1 MYIAENLKNLRK
13 GRGWTQEEMA
23 EMCQVSPQTISKWE
37 RGDNFPDITM
47 LPALANLFETT
58 LDALVGMERINDTQA
73 RENLME
79 VGRKNLVEGDF
90 SAAITVFEGAVK
102 NFPMDAE
109 FVAHLAFALAFEGKN
124 DDLNRAIHL
133 CERLLNGSLN
143 EKIRHTAQAALCLI
157 YFKAGDEKMAT
168 AAAANLPHIRESREY
183 ILAELAKNPNTA
195 AIDAYLRF
203 IVLGNRGKDDLVDR
217 GEQNIIM
224 VEIGNG
230 IIDASKEIMEKIRA
244 LRNENLGFRA
254 LPQIRLR
261 DNANF
266 EPLQVR
272 MRHYADYV
280 LEETFENPQTAME
293 KIILALEKIAE
304 IG

>member
-224 VEIGNG
+224 VEIGND
-230 IIDASKEIMEKIRA
+230 IIDASKEIMEKIRV